1 MSGVSEGPAMSIQT
15 EVERL
20 RRIPLFAQID
30 TSRLKLLAFT
40 SERLAFDKGAV
51 LFRQGERGDSA
62 FLLLEGS
69 VDVVVD
75 STNGPVTVAHLGQN
89 AFVGEVA
96 LLCDTPRTA
105 TVVATA
111 ALDTLKV
118 KKELFFQLLRD
129 MPQMTLEIMR
139 ELAERLNNTNK
150 ELSVAHAKLRSAGLE

>member
-1 MSGVSEGPAMSIQT
+1 MSIQA

-69 VDVVVD
+69 VDVIVD

-111 ALDTLKV
+111 ALDTLKI
-118 KKELFFQLLRD
+118 KKDLFFQLLRD

-139 ELAERLNNTNK
+139 ELSERLNNTNK